1 MANQLHIYTNNPTA
15 GKTDG
20 TEASSGTGLTPISV
34 TLDASQA
41 EAKAVKCAVRCDTG
55 YYIEQYFPQRKVR
68 FIAVNEGYDLAD
80 WTIDLPQGNVFNVSI
95 GAFAPLL
102 YEYLGGRTDMAAIMQ
117 LRGYEIDGSAST
129 LSVTIQFPVL
139 LQCDGNTKCPMD
151 LHSVLLEQLAYA
163 VDDAYK
169 AAARAELAAAAVPEF
184 SKTHMSMASMDSFLA
199 TLGAQLNCT
208 YTRTWDEA
216 QGVWVFTA
224 TPL

>member
-1 MANQLHIYTNNPTA
+1 MKLVFP
-15 GKTDG
+15 D
-20 TEASSGTGLTPISV
+20 ASSWTAAVPEAPISIEYGKRYDV
-34 TLDASQA
+34 TLECVDQAGEPMDA
-41 EAKAVKCAVRCDTG
+41 EALGMRQWKAALVS
-55 YYIEQYFPQRKVR
+55 
-68 FIAVNEGYDLAD
+68 AVNEGYDLAD
-80 WTIDLPQGNVFNVSI
+80 WTIDLPRGNVFNVSI

-169 AAARAELAAAAVPEF
+169 AAARAELAAAAVPDF